1 MLIIPKIHIETL
13 ISSVMVFGKEDFGRY
28 LGHDSAAFMMELV
41 PL

>member
-1 MLIIPKIHIETL
+1 MLIIPQIHIETL
-13 ISSVMVFGKEDFGRY
+13 ISSVMVFEKEDFGRY